1 MNYICAIDPDGNIRS
16 RTIYEDIGQVSV
28 DRQFLEVPIPCN
40 LLQGTSTSTSTTRV
54 LLERILGKEFQID
67 WSVPG
72 IVY

>member
-1 MNYICAIDPDGNIRS
+1 MNYICAIDPDGNMYYRS
-16 RTIYEDIGQVSV
+16 RTVYEDIGQVSV

-40 LLQGTSTSTSTTRV
+40 LLQGTSTSRV